1 MIIYFTGTGNSR
13 FAAQRIAEA
22 TGDGLFDCFEHI
34 RSGKGADFTKAA
46 VCVFVAPVYVSA
58 PPLVFTDF
66 IRRSRFSVAAP
77 RISL

>member
-46 VCVFVAPVYVSA
+46 VWISSA
-58 PPLVFTDF
+58 ARGFP
-66 IRRSRFSVAAP
+66 VAAP

>member
-22 TGDGLFDCFEHI
+22 TGCLTALSISARERAPTLQKPLSACLSRLYMFRLLRLFLPI
-34 RSGKGADFTKAA
+34 SSAA
-46 VCVFVAPVYVSA
+46 RGFP
-58 PPLVFTDF
+58 
-66 IRRSRFSVAAP
+66 VAAP

>member
-46 VCVFVAPVYVSA
+46 ARGFP
-58 PPLVFTDF
+58 
-66 IRRSRFSVAAP
+66 VAAP